1 MENEMKQA
9 AKRLVG
15 VVAVI
20 TALGGMSSVSAKE
33 LTKVTVM
40 QPIASY
46 DVRYAPWAV
55 AKENGYLAEEGLDVE
70 MPLSKGSVVVIQQMV
85 NGSAVYAQLPPD
97 GVIIANSKGA
107 SLKFF
112 YSFITKNPFPLAVL
126 ESSSIKNLDDL
137 RGKKIG
143 VFSLSAVQFYTTQ
156 AIMKSKGMVKDK
168 DYQLIDV
175 GSGASAL
182 AALQRGDV
190 DALAQDVL
198 IYAGFNNRGA
208 KFRYMSSPQIES
220 VFAWGLV
227 STEDNLKKNPEQA
240 AALARA
246 LTKGRI
252 ACAANTKKCIEDYF
266 KVYPNAKPAGIP
278 TDTAIAEQERILKI
292 YLSYG
297 QKPASGQWGSYSTE
311 SWNAAMQYMVDSE
324 LIASPVALS
333 RMYTS
338 DLLPKINQ
346 FDEAAIVNAVK

>member
-1 MENEMKQA
+1 MKMTA
-9 AKRLVG
+9 TRIFPWIALI
-15 VVAVI
+15 A
-20 TALGGMSSVSAKE
+20 ALGSSTTTGAQALE
-33 LTKVTVM
+33 KVTVM

-46 DVRYAPWAV
+46 DVRYAPWAM
-55 AKENGYLAEEGLDVE
+55 AQARGYLAQEGLE
-70 MPLSKGSVVVIQQMV
+70 LNMPLAKGSMVVIQQMI
-85 NGSAVYAQLPPD
+85 NGGGVYAQLPPD
-97 GVIIANSKGA
+97 GVIIANSRGA
-107 SLKFF
+107 DLKFF

-126 ESSSIKNLDDL
+126 DSSPVKTLKDL

-156 AIMKSKGMVKDK
+156 AIMKSVGMVKDK

-182 AALQRGDV
+182 ASLQRGDV

-208 KFRYMSSPQIES
+208 TFRYLSSPQINS

-227 STEDNLKKNPEQA
+227 STADNLKNNPGQA
-240 AALARA
+240 TALARA

-252 ACAANTKKCIEDYF
+252 ACAADTRQCIEAYF
-266 KVYPNAKPAGIP
+266 KEYPNAKPPGL
-278 TDTAIAEQERILKI
+278 DSETAIKEQERILKV

-297 QKPASGQWGSYSTE
+297 PKPENGPWGSYTPE
-311 SWNAAMQYMVDSE
+311 SWKAAMQYMVGAG
-324 LIASPVALS
+324 LITAPVPAD

-338 DLLPKINQ
+338 ALLQQIND
-346 FDEAAIVNAVK
+346 FDEADLSKKN